1 MTSGIG
7 GVERTEGQWAS
18 LLSGVGLIVHEIV
31 KYDEDYED
39 ALIIAGL
46 A

>member
-1 MTSGIG
+1 VTGVIA

-18 LLSGVGLIVHEIV
+18 LLSEVGLIVHEVV
-31 KYDEDYED
+31 KYDEGYED